1 MRVSPISPINVII
14 TYRAGRYN
22 LGEITMKP
30 LTVEIKFTEL
40 PQFNYLVDL
49 IARYQD
55 QLPQAM
61 IDELSEFVKVG

>member
-1 MRVSPISPINVII
+1 
-14 TYRAGRYN
+14 
-22 LGEITMKP
+22 MKP

-55 QLPQAM
+55 QLPQEM